1 MEKKTELF
9 EVKLV
14 WVTEGTVMIEAES
27 EADLKRILDRD
38 WEEMAIPENKRVLE
52 ETLTLKE
59 YKRVVKN

>member
-1 MEKKTELF
+1 
-9 EVKLV
+9 
-14 WVTEGTVMIEAES
+14 MIEAES